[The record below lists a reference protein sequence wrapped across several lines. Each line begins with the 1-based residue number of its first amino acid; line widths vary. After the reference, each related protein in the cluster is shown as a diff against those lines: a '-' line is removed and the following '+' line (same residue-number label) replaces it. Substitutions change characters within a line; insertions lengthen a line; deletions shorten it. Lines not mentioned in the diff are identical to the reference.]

1 LPDTASTPS
10 EAGYDSEGQVGGN
23 GVQVGLEWGAGTH
36 QGCVRD
42 VNQDATLAGPWL
54 FAVADG
60 MGGHA
65 AGEVASSLT
74 VAALAEATRHHIA
87 STAEVL
93 AAIELANQRI
103 LDTMTERPETRGM
116 GTTLAAVA
124 ICLEPDG
131 REHVLVANIGDARV
145 YRYRAGELQQLS
157 TDHSFVQEL
166 VDSGRLSPR
175 DATTHR
181 RRHEITRALG
191 MEPEIE
197 VAATQHEVVLHDRYL
212 VCSDGLT
219 EALEVAALRAG
230 CGTERPAP
238 EAARELI
245 DAAVAAG
252 ARDNVSA
259 VVVDVTALPVAAF
272 RDSRDASDTTV
283 QMRQHRGRT

>member
-1 LPDTASTPS
+1 
-10 EAGYDSEGQVGGN
+10 
-23 GVQVGLEWGAGTH
+23 VGLEWGAGTH

-74 VAALAEATRHHIA
+74 VAALAEATHHDVV
-87 STAEVL
+87 SRGQVL
-93 AAIELANQRI
+93 AAIELANRRI
-103 LDTMTERPETRGM
+103 LDTIRERPETRGM
-116 GTTLAAVA
+116 GTTLAVVA
-124 ICLEPDG
+124 ICLESDG

-145 YRYRAGELQQLS
+145 YRHRNGELQQLS
-157 TDHSFVQEL
+157 TDHSVVQEL
-166 VDSGRLSPR
+166 VASGQLSPE
-175 DATTHR
+175 DAATHR

-191 MEPEIE
+191 LEAVVD
-197 VAATQHEVVLHDRYL
+197 VAVTQHELVQHDRYL

-219 EALEVAALRAG
+219 EALEPSALRAG
-230 CGTERPAP
+230 CGAERPAP
-238 EAARELI
+238 EVARELI

-259 VVVDVTALPVAAF
+259 VVVDVTAVPAVASLDQ
-272 RDSRDASDTTV
+272 RNASETTV
-283 QMRQHRGRT
+283 PIPQLRGRP